1 MRIILTSLCV
11 GVNQRGDAP
20 ASVGHML
27 WSYVICAMREMHKG
41 PDDSSRQENF
51 LEEIMS
57 EQVFIKLSIVLSG
70 VCVSGG
76 KTCMC
81 NKSALGDNER
91 KSTGEQM
98 GGNG

>member
-51 LEEIMS
+51 LDEIMS
-57 EQVFIKLSIVLSG
+57 EQVHKTINSVEWG
-70 VCVSGG
+70 VCFRWKDLHV
-76 KTCMC
+76 
-81 NKSALGDNER
+81 
-91 KSTGEQM
+91 Q
-98 GGNG
+98 

>member
-1 MRIILTSLCV
+1 
-11 GVNQRGDAP
+11 
-20 ASVGHML
+20 ML
-27 WSYVICAMREMHKG
+27 KG
-41 PDDSSRQENF
+41 PDDSSRQEDF
-51 LEEIMS
+51 LEEMMS
-57 EQVFIKLSIVLSG
+57 EQVFIKLSIELSG

-98 GGNG
+98 DGDG

>member
-1 MRIILTSLCV
+1 MQIILTSLCV
-11 GVNQRGDAP
+11 GVNQRGGAP
-20 ASVGHML
+20 ACVGHML

-41 PDDSSRQENF
+41 PDDSSRQEDF

-57 EQVFIKLSIVLSG
+57 EQVFIKLPIVLSG

-76 KTCMC
+76 KSCMC

-98 GGNG
+98 GGHG

>member
-1 MRIILTSLCV
+1 MQIILRSLCV
-11 GVNQRGDAP
+11 VVNQRGGVP

-27 WSYVICAMREMHKG
+27 WSYVICAMREMRKR
-41 PDDSSRQENF
+41 PDESARQEDC
-51 LEEIMS
+51 LEEMMS
-57 EQVFIKLSIVLSG
+57 EQVFIKLSVVLSG

-98 GGNG
+98 DGDG

>member
-1 MRIILTSLCV
+1 
-11 GVNQRGDAP
+11 
-20 ASVGHML
+20 
-27 WSYVICAMREMHKG
+27 MREMLKG
-41 PDDSSRQENF
+41 PDDSSRQEDF
-51 LEEIMS
+51 LEEMMS
-57 EQVFIKLSIVLSG
+57 EQVFLKLSIELSG

-98 GGNG
+98 DGDG